1 MKPSTFPSPQ
11 VLRIS
16 SLATIALVILLTSL
30 VLVVP
35 AAAQD
40 GPSGQLTVFMW
51 GGPPD
56 IDTYEAAIARYMGLY
71 PDVEIELIDAAGC
84 GASYAACKTLIAGG
98 TMADVFVPGS
108 WNYNAMA
115 NDGVL
120 EDLGPLIDADMD
132 LDLADFHPVTIEA
145 VTSLQDGI
153 VVGLPMGFNIQSMWF
168 NKDMFD
174 AAGLDYP
181 PTDGDYTWDDVSAWA
196 KQLTI
201 DENGNTADSMDFDPG
216 KIVQWGYY
224 NHFVWPWGNGY
235 DPILFSFGGSTMTLP
250 DRQSCN
256 LEHPDSVRAWQF
268 IQDLMWTDHS
278 TVKPDAHAEQIG
290 FLRWVGG
297 QVALQH
303 GSFEQAKLVDDQN
316 PGLNYDIAPL
326 PKGDAGNAT
335 VIQVHMWSI
344 YSGSPNKELAWHL
357 LRWLATEGSVGD
369 YGSIMTLIPAYKD
382 FALGEYFVDASY
394 APEHTKEAQLDPLEW
409 ELTTYPSMYNERT
422 DQIQG
427 SDGFGDALTKI
438 LNNKASAAD
447 ALSGICARVDGVMQ
461 E

>member
-1 MKPSTFPSPQ
+1 MYEKLSKSLVSITF
-11 VLRIS
+11 
-16 SLATIALVILLTSL
+16 LVAILLLSMALIAPT
-30 VLVVP
+30 
-35 AAAQD
+35 AAQD

-56 IDTYEAAIARYMGLY
+56 IDTYEAAIARYMDEFPG
-71 PDVEIELIDAAGC
+71 VEIELLDAAGC
-84 GASYAACKTLIAGG
+84 GASYAACKTQIAGG

-120 EDLGPLIDADMD
+120 EDLGPYIDADPD

-145 VTSLQDGI
+145 VTSLRDGT
-153 VVGLPMGFNIQSMWF
+153 VVGMPMGFNIQSMWF

-181 PTDGDYTWDDVSAWA
+181 PADGDYTWDDVRAWA
-196 KQLTI
+196 KQLTL
-201 DENGNTADSMDFDPG
+201 DESGNTADSMDFDPS

-235 DPILFSFGGSTMTLP
+235 DPILFAFGGSTMTLP
-250 DRQSCN
+250 DRGSCN
-256 LEHPDSVRAWQF
+256 LEHPNSIRGWQF
-268 IQDLMWTDHS
+268 IQDLMWADHS

-326 PKGDAGNAT
+326 PRGVAGNAT

-344 YSGSPNKELAWHL
+344 YSSSPNKELAWHL
-357 LRWLATEGSVGD
+357 LRWLATDGSVGD

-382 FALGEYFVDASY
+382 NALGEYFVDAPY

-409 ELTTYPSMYNERT
+409 DLTTYPSMYNERT

-427 SDGFGDALTKI
+427 SDGFGDALSEI
-438 LNNKASAAD
+438 LNNKKSAEEALTGVCAQVD
-447 ALSGICARVDGVMQ
+447 AVMQ

>member
-1 MKPSTFPSPQ
+1 
-11 VLRIS
+11 
-16 SLATIALVILLTSL
+16 
-30 VLVVP
+30 
-35 AAAQD
+35 
-40 GPSGQLTVFMW
+40 MW

-71 PDVEIELIDAAGC
+71 PDVEIELIDAAGR

-120 EDLGPLIDADMD
+120 EDLGPLIEADMD
-132 LDLADFHPVTIEA
+132 LDLSDFHPVTIEA
-145 VTSLQDGI
+145 VSSLSDGT
-153 VVGLPMGFNIQSMWF
+153 VVGLPMGFNIQSMWY

-174 AAGLDYP
+174 AAGLGYP
-181 PTDGDYTWDDVSAWA
+181 PADGDYTWDDVRVWA

-201 DENGNTADSMDFDPG
+201 DENGNTADSMDFDPS
-216 KIVQWGYY
+216 KIMQWGYY

-235 DPILFSFGGSTMTLP
+235 DPILVSFGGSTMTLP
-250 DRQSCN
+250 DRQTCN
-256 LEHPDSVRAWQF
+256 LEHPDSIRAWQF

-326 PKGDAGNAT
+326 PMGDAGNAT

-369 YGSIMTLIPAYKD
+369 YGSIMTLIPRLQGFRTRLILCGCLVRARAHQRGSTRSAGMGFD
-382 FALGEYFVDASY
+382 DLPQHVQREDRPDTRIRRLWRCPVEDPQQQEFGGGRAERHLCASGCC
-394 APEHTKEAQLDPLEW
+394 D
-409 ELTTYPSMYNERT
+409 
-422 DQIQG
+422 
-427 SDGFGDALTKI
+427 
-438 LNNKASAAD
+438 
-447 ALSGICARVDGVMQ
+447 ARVAPVLHTNLTFSRSVAFLTDAAGRLAKNDSQ
-461 E
+461 CRISRASF

>member
-1 MKPSTFPSPQ
+1 MNRLPFYHGR
-11 VLRIS
+11 VLPKVV
-16 SLATIALVILLTSL
+16 LAVLLPVLLLTL
-30 VLVVP
+30 G
-35 AAAQD
+35 AATVAQD
-40 GPSGQLTVFMW
+40 AGPSGQLTVFMW

-56 IDTYEAAIARYMGLY
+56 IDTYEAAIANYREAF
-71 PDVEIELIDAAGC
+71 PDVEIELVDAAGC

-120 EDLGPLIDADMD
+120 EDLTPLIESDP
-132 LDLADFHPVTIEA
+132 DLALEDFHPVTVEA
-145 VTSLQDGI
+145 VTSLRDGQ
-153 VVGLPMGFNIQSMWF
+153 VVGLPMGFNIQSLWY
-168 NKDMFD
+168 NRDMFD
-174 AAGLDYP
+174 AAGLAYP
-181 PTDGDYTWDDVSAWA
+181 PSDGDYTWDDVRDWA
-196 KQLTI
+196 TLLTL
-201 DENGNTADSMDFDPG
+201 DGDGNTPAAADFDPAR
-216 KIVQWGYY
+216 IDQWGFY

-235 DPILFSFGGSTMTLP
+235 DPILFAFGGSAMTLP

-278 TVKPDAHAEQIG
+278 TMKPDAHAEQVG

-297 QVALQH
+297 QVAMQQ
-303 GSFEQAKLVDDQN
+303 GSFEQAKLVEDQN

-326 PKGDAGNAT
+326 PRGDAGNAT

-344 YSGSPNKELAWHL
+344 FSGSANKDLAWHL
-357 LRWLATEGSVGD
+357 VSWIATEGSVGD
-369 YGSIMTLIPAYKD
+369 FGSIMTLIPAYRD

-394 APEHTKEAQLDPLEW
+394 APANTKAAQLDPLDW
-409 ELTTYPSMYNERT
+409 DLTTYPSMYNERT

-427 SDGFGDALTKI
+427 SDGFGDALSAI
-438 LNNKASAAD
+438 LNNKQSAEE
-447 ALSGICARVDGVMQ
+447 ALSGVCARVDAVMQ

>member
-1 MKPSTFPSPQ
+1 MNRLPFYHGR
-11 VLRIS
+11 VLPKVV
-16 SLATIALVILLTSL
+16 LAVLLPVLLLTL
-30 VLVVP
+30 G
-35 AAAQD
+35 AATVAQD
-40 GPSGQLTVFMW
+40 AGPSGQLTVFMW

-56 IDTYEAAIARYMGLY
+56 IDTYEAAIANYREAF
-71 PDVEIELIDAAGC
+71 PDVEIELVDAAGC

-120 EDLGPLIDADMD
+120 EDLTPLIESDP
-132 LDLADFHPVTIEA
+132 DLALEDFHPVTVEA
-145 VTSLQDGI
+145 VTSLRDGQ
-153 VVGLPMGFNIQSMWF
+153 VVGLPMGFNIQSLWY
-168 NKDMFD
+168 NRDMFD
-174 AAGLDYP
+174 AAGLAYP
-181 PTDGDYTWDDVSAWA
+181 PSDGDYTWDDVRDWA
-196 KQLTI
+196 TLLTL
-201 DENGNTADSMDFDPG
+201 DGEGNTPASADFDPAR
-216 KIVQWGYY
+216 IDQWGFY

-235 DPILFSFGGSTMTLP
+235 DPILFAFGGSAMTLP

-278 TVKPDAHAEQIG
+278 TMKPDAHAEQVG

-297 QVALQH
+297 QVAMQQ
-303 GSFEQAKLVDDQN
+303 GSFEQAKLVEDQN

-326 PKGDAGNAT
+326 PRGDAGNAT

-344 YSGSPNKELAWHL
+344 FSGSANKDLAWHL
-357 LRWLATEGSVGD
+357 VSWIATEGSVGD
-369 YGSIMTLIPAYKD
+369 FGSIMTLIPAYRD

-394 APEHTKEAQLDPLEW
+394 APANTKAAQLDPLDW
-409 ELTTYPSMYNERT
+409 DLTTYPSMYNERT

-427 SDGFGDALTKI
+427 SDGFGDALSAI
-438 LNNKASAAD
+438 LNNKQSAEE
-447 ALSGICARVDGVMQ
+447 ALSGVCARVDAVMQ